1 MNHFDWLAKYF
12 KKKYLITNRSIIEHN
27 KKIRQII
34 GEYHRNLKI
43 LKSTKFDIS
52 KFENPNITVA
62 YSWRPLPSS
71 KSGGLKTNLVHM
83 DGNLKILKI
92 QRGRMYD
99 EPKMKKSPINNN
111 KIDTEQQ
118 SKFIHQQCTLAIYQS
133 QFCSQSLRIR
143 NSLWGS
149 VSIPAIT
156 DSYTA
161 KLDIIVRYT
170 TNIRNAEEKPIKS
183 STDTVELLKPINSI
197 INMPRHHY

>member
-1 MNHFDWLAKYF
+1 MPAM
-12 KKKYLITNRSIIEHN
+12 
-27 KKIRQII
+27 
-34 GEYHRNLKI
+34 
-43 LKSTKFDIS
+43 
-52 KFENPNITVA
+52 A

-133 QFCSQSLRIR
+133 QFCSQF
-143 NSLWGS
+143 
-149 VSIPAIT
+149 
-156 DSYTA
+156 
-161 KLDIIVRYT
+161 
-170 TNIRNAEEKPIKS
+170 
-183 STDTVELLKPINSI
+183 
-197 INMPRHHY
+197 